1 MKRVVG
7 LVVVLASFCAI
18 GCSPSVVAPD
28 TRRET
33 IKTDNINDSV
43 NAIEA
48 QTKDARKAL
57 RLAQNKLIQ
66 SGLYI
71 DGLNNDLQIADQ
83 ALVKIEHE
91 LVEARSEVKRLNEV
105 VAINEEQYQA
115 MRVVSQRW
123 QEEAEKYERKYLK
136 LTKYRW
142 LVFGTVALSALII
155 IAKIKGI
162 FL

>member
-7 LVVVLASFCAI
+7 LVVILASFCAI

-28 TRRET
+28 TRREI

-57 RLAQNKLIQ
+57 RLAQNKLI
-66 SGLYI
+66 GLDI

-162 FL
+162 YL